1 MTKKIM
7 ATLFFM
13 TLFSNT
19 FAGDSSCP
27 ILEKEH
33 SRLREELAPLK
44 EKVEAG
50 KANIKEVNRE
60 KIIIE
65 DLEDLT
71 DQMREK
77 NCFRSPS
84 LIGNKA

>member
-1 MTKKIM
+1 MTKKMI
-7 ATLFFM
+7 AALFFM
-13 TLFSNT
+13 TVFSHA
-19 FAGDSSCP
+19 FAGAPSCAV
-27 ILEKEH
+27 LEKEH

-44 EKVEAG
+44 EKVKAG

-60 KIIIE
+60 RIIIE

-71 DQMREK
+71 DQMRDN
-77 NCFRSPS
+77 NCFRTPS